1 MANLAVLGLA
11 GFSGGIVLPT
21 TIGDEFQGGYY
32 MGQLGGYYLICA
44 PIAGQ
49 YDGTLQWKTTN
60 TTTANT
66 DSTTDGHANTA
77 AMVVAG
83 IAAHPAGRFCVD
95 LTIDGY
101 SDWYLPSKNELNLLY
116 TNHAALEAAG
126 AGSFGVNYFWSSS
139 EYNAS
144 GAWDQYFGN
153 GSQGVGN
160 KSTSYYVRAI
170 RRFVYES
177 NFRDA

>member
-11 GFSGGIVLPT
+11 GFSGGGIVLPT

-49 YDGTLQWKTTN
+49 YDGTLQWKTTD

-101 SDWYLPSKNELNLLY
+101 SDWYLPSKDELNLLY

-126 AGSFGVNYFWSSS
+126 AGSFINNYYWSSS
-139 EYNAS
+139 EANAQF
-144 GAWDQYFGN
+144 ALEQNFTN
-153 GSQGVGN
+153 GYQTVDF
-160 KSTSYYVRAI
+160 KRHIHYVRALS
-170 RRFVYES
+170 RYS
-177 NFRDA
+177 A

>member
-1 MANLAVLGLA
+1 MTNAGILGLG
-11 GFSGGIVLPT
+11 GFSGGGSSP
-21 TIGDEFQGGYY
+21 IGDELQGGYY

-49 YDGTLQWKTTN
+49 YDGTLQWKTIN

-83 IAAHPAGRFCVD
+83 IAAHPAGKFCVD

-101 SDWYLPSKNELNLLY
+101 SDWYLPSKDELNLLY

-126 AGSFGVNYFWSSS
+126 AGSFIDNYYWSSS
-139 EYNAS
+139 EDTPTNAWFQHFYN
-144 GAWDQYFGN
+144 GGQTTP
-153 GSQGVGN
+153 N
-160 KSTSYYVRAI
+160 KSSYYYVRAI
-170 RRFVYES
+170 SRYS
-177 NFRDA
+177 A

>member
-49 YDGTLQWKTTN
+49 YDGTLQWKTTD

-83 IAAHPAGRFCVD
+83 ITDHPAGEFCVD

-101 SDWYLPSKNELNLLY
+101 SDWYLPSKDELNLLY

-126 AGSFGVNYFWSSS
+126 AGSFIDNYYWSSS
-139 EYNAS
+139 EDTPTNAWFQHFYN
-144 GAWDQYFGN
+144 GGQTTP
-153 GSQGVGN
+153 N
-160 KSTSYYVRAI
+160 KSSYYYVRAI
-170 RRFVYES
+170 SRYS
-177 NFRDA
+177 A